1 MSWFKKNKSNRVE
14 LYSLNWFIHVLINN
28 VGCNKW
34 IKMSKEE
41 QIEYDKTHSHNRGY
55 PYKVVTYPIPAG
67 KDIIL
72 KDDVEGMSKIV
83 AAIINDNPAM
93 VVKVKNNPKLSS
105 WFVGQIM
112 KQTKDYDP
120 KNLLDEINKQLEN

>member
-1 MSWFKKNKSNRVE
+1 MNKDNFTYKWGNEVRE
-14 LYSLNWFIHVLINN
+14 AILNSYPY
-28 VGCNKW
+28 
-34 IKMSKEE
+34 IKDR
-41 QIEYDKTHSHNRGY
+41 IGY
-55 PYKVVTYPIPAG
+55 PTFLIYAF
-67 KDIIL
+67 DIML